1 MAGGVQALGTLAISG
16 TAFGI
21 CLAIFKAV
29 DVSIGLRATKEE
41 QLDGL
46 DFSEHSANAYP
57 DFSTTE
63 QA

>member
-1 MAGGVQALGTLAISG
+1 VAISG
-16 TAFGI
+16 TAFGL

-29 DVSIGLRATKEE
+29 DLAVGLRATKEE